1 MLHIY
6 NTIFCK
12 KFTNSKI
19 TLDNGEYLWYNSDT
33 SNGAYFFVSFYG
45 YAEPPF
51 KTAIPRPRE
60 AIMPEKGKKIG
71 GAESES

>member
-1 MLHIY
+1 MLCCIY

-33 SNGAYFFVSFYG
+33 SNGVYFFV
-45 YAEPPF
+45 PIF
-51 KTAIPRPRE
+51 KMDA
-60 AIMPEKGKKIG
+60 KIITPVYNLQFRRRG
-71 GAESES
+71 RQ

>member
-1 MLHIY
+1 MS
-6 NTIFCK
+6 TTWFK
-12 KFTNSKI
+12 KVKKA
-19 TLDNGEYLWYNSDT
+19 LDKREYMWYNSDT